1 MLFFAIIASSTA
13 AAPPPTSKR
22 NVLYIVYD
30 DLRPDL
36 SPYDVEFMKGK
47 TPNLQK
53 LADTG
58 TLFERAYCQQAVCSP
73 SRNSFTTGRRPNST
87 QVWNFINS
95 FRNAKCPMKN
105 ERKIV
110 GTQIS
115 ERKCWHEDPTKCT
128 SRISECCDDCT
139 NAANCVG
146 WTQHRGNCTL
156 FSNIDA
162 YEACPNGQP
171 LEALDTCVSGESGE
185 FQQWTPLPA
194 HFRNHGYMVLGGGK
208 YYHPGQPRDADMN
221 TSWTN
226 AGPLINGIGT
236 IQFPNQ
242 TVYCEKW
249 GTYHSGQ
256 CGAPFGNFAYL
267 NPDDACIHDAQH
279 RYSAFCNPPGF
290 AADGTPPMPP
300 VENQT
305 ALGDFVTYKDA
316 ITKMRFAAANLKS
329 TGQPFFQVVGIKR
342 PHLEW
347 RSPPAYIEKF
357 PIESVAAP
365 VQMTMDRSID
375 PIAFTVFP
383 MNAPNCTAAME
394 PKCQNFVTDPYHAG
408 TDEQVRILRQHYYA
422 AVSWSD
428 FVAGKVLDELTAL
441 GLEDSTMVVMHSDHG
456 WHLGEYAMW
465 EKRTNW
471 ELGTRV
477 PLIIRVPW
485 MAASLGKRTKAF
497 AELVDIYQTVSEVM
511 GLGLPRDAVAFDGHS
526 LVPILAD
533 PTNGMVKDYALSTF
547 PRCAHVGQPI
557 YGARNLKG
565 GEDNSCLMI
574 PRTDFTW
581 MGYTMRTDRW
591 RYTEWP
597 RWNGTDM
604 TPIWSEMKAVELYDH
619 LGDDAPWTDA
629 DKFENVNVVTTT
641 DRSVVDALSVK
652 LHAAFGFP
660 APAASVTVQMM
671 ATARVE

>member
-1 MLFFAIIASSTA
+1 MLALLATA
-13 AAPPPTSKR
+13 VAATTFGPPPTKR

-36 SPYDVEFMKGK
+36 SAYDVQFMKGK
-47 TPNLQK
+47 TPNLQR

-95 FRNAKCPMKN
+95 FRNAKCAMKN
-105 ERKIV
+105 EIKIV
-110 GTQIS
+110 GTEIRRIQTDS
-115 ERKCWHEDPTKCT
+115 TNMGPSLPTA
-128 SRISECCDDCT
+128 RISACCDECT
-139 NAANCVG
+139 NAEMCVG

-156 FSNIDA
+156 FSKIDS

-171 LEALDTCVSGESGE
+171 LESLDTCVSGVKGV

-208 YYHPGQPRDADMN
+208 YYHPGQPADADMN
-221 TSWTN
+221 MSWTN
-226 AGPLINGIGT
+226 AGPLINGVGT

-249 GTYHSGQ
+249 GTYNSAT

-267 NPDDACIHDAQH
+267 NPDDACTNETVSG
-279 RYSAFCNPPGF
+279 RYSNFCNPPGF

-300 VENQT
+300 VKNQT

-316 ITKMRFAAANLKS
+316 ITKMRFAAANLNS

-365 VQMTMDRSID
+365 AQMIMDRSIN
-375 PIAFTVFP
+375 PIAYTVFP
-383 MNAPNCTAAME
+383 MNAPNCTTT
-394 PKCQNFVTDPYHAG
+394 PSRCVNFVKDPYHAG
-408 TDEQVRILRQHYYA
+408 SDAQVRILRQHYYA

-428 FVAGKVLDELTAL
+428 FVAGKVLDELASL

-485 MAASLGKRTKAF
+485 IMASLGKRTKAF

-511 GLGLPRDAVAFDGHS
+511 GLGLPNDTVAFDGHS

-533 PTNGMVKDYALSTF
+533 PENGKVKDYALSTF

-565 GEDNSCLMI
+565 GEDNSCLKI

-604 TPIWSEMKAVELYDH
+604 TPIWSEIHSAELYDH
-619 LGDDAPWTDA
+619 LGDDTPWTDA
-629 DKFENVNVVTTT
+629 DKFENINVVTTT
-641 DRSVVDALSVK
+641 DPSVVNALSVK
-652 LHAAFGFP
+652 LHTAFGFP
-660 APAASVTVQMM
+660 APAAPVPP
-671 ATARVE
+671 R

>member
-1 MLFFAIIASSTA
+1 MLILFVAAIAASKSNST
-13 AAPPPTSKR
+13 R

-36 SPYDVEFMKGK
+36 SAYDVEFMKGK

-87 QVWNFINS
+87 KVWNFINS
-95 FRNAKCPMKN
+95 FRHAKCAMKN
-105 ERKIV
+105 EMKIV

-115 ERKCWHEDPTKCT
+115 ERTQNGLW
-128 SRISECCDDCT
+128 ISECCDHCT
-139 NAANCVG
+139 NAENCVG
-146 WTQHRGNCTL
+146 WTQHRANCTL
-156 FSNIDA
+156 FSKIDS

-171 LEALDTCVSGESGE
+171 LESAQPCVSGVKGE

-194 HFRNHGYMVLGGGK
+194 HFRNNGYMVLGGGK
-208 YYHPGQPRDADMN
+208 YYHPSQPADADMN
-221 TSWTN
+221 MSWTN
-226 AGPLINGIGT
+226 AGPLINGVGT

-242 TVYCEKW
+242 TIYCEKW
-249 GTYHSGQ
+249 GTYHSGG
-256 CGAPFGNFAYL
+256 CGAPYGNFAYL
-267 NPDDACIHDAQH
+267 NPDDGCTNRTVDGGFGD
-279 RYSAFCNPPGF
+279 FCNPPGF

-365 VQMTMDRSID
+365 AQMTMDRSID
-375 PIAFTVFP
+375 PIAYTVFP
-383 MNAPNCTAAME
+383 MSAPNCTT
-394 PKCQNFVTDPYHAG
+394 PRCPNFVKDPYHAG
-408 TDEQVRILRQHYYA
+408 TDAQVRILRQHYYA

-428 FVAGKVLDELTAL
+428 FVAGKVLDELTGL

-485 MAASLGKRTKAF
+485 MVPSLGKRTKAF

-511 GLGLPRDAVAFDGHS
+511 GLSLPNDTVAFDGHS

-533 PTNGMVKDYALSTF
+533 PENGKVKDYALSTF

-557 YGARNLKG
+557 YGARNIKG
-565 GEDNSCLMI
+565 GKDNSCLGI

-597 RWNGTDM
+597 RWNGTNM
-604 TPIWSEMKAVELYDH
+604 TPIWSEMKAAELYDH
-619 LGDDAPWTDA
+619 LGDDTPWTDA

-641 DRSVVDALSVK
+641 DPSVVNALSVK

-660 APAASVTVQMM
+660 APAASVSVQPV
-671 ATARVE
+671 ATAR